1 MFDNLINSSL
11 IYINDILNE
20 NGEIN
25 QHLILDRLKY
35 KSNGKAALQ
44 KQYLVNGIMHNRI
57 ETLSKVW

>member
-25 QHLILDRLKY
+25 QHLILDQLKY